1 MHLVIFLRQILQ
13 NDVAHGNHAVQ
24 LLSVADRHVQTVA
37 HAGTSLEIWR

>member
-1 MHLVIFLRQILQ
+1 
-13 NDVAHGNHAVQ
+13 VQ